1 LEREVPTSTNGYL
14 DFTPTEDWQEAAMC
28 FFAVL
33 FAGHPVD
40 PRSHIL
46 GIYMV
51 KYIGNIENMG
61 IEWNI
66 YIKGNMFF

>member
-1 LEREVPTSTNGYL
+1 
-14 DFTPTEDWQEAAMC
+14 MC

-51 KYIGNIENMG
+51 KYTGNIENMG

>member
-1 LEREVPTSTNGYL
+1 
-14 DFTPTEDWQEAAMC
+14 MC

-51 KYIGNIENMG
+51 KYTGNIENMG

-66 YIKGNMFF
+66 YI